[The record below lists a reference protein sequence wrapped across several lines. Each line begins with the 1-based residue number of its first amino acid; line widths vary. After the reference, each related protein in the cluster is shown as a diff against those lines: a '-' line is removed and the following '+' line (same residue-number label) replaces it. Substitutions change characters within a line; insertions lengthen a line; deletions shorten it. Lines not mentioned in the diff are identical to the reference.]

1 MICVYALI
9 ASSSRVVGSG
19 MGGERLRAVTA
30 GGIAALVGEL
40 RRAPKPTVT
49 NLRRY
54 AIVIEK
60 VAAQTPAILPVRFG
74 TSMADLDEVTFV
86 VQSRQDALGRRL
98 RAVRGRSQM
107 TIRVVLRGSAADSGD
122 ASSASQTRVT
132 GRSRVRLETVSTPG
146 TQYLQQRAL
155 TAARAREI
163 TGFAPIRAAVKRWVK
178 DERVEKRAGV
188 ATVNHL
194 VPRSSAGAYRSA
206 VERAAERAG
215 LRVTVTGP
223 FAPYA
228 FAENW

>member
-1 MICVYALI
+1 M
-9 ASSSRVVGSG
+9 
-19 MGGERLRAVTA
+19 
-30 GGIAALVGEL
+30 
-40 RRAPKPTVT
+40 T

-60 VAAQTPAILPVRFG
+60 AAAQTPAILPVRFG
-74 TSMADLDEVTFV
+74 TGMADLDEVTFV
-86 VQSRQDALGRRL
+86 LQSRQDALRRRL

-107 TIRVVLRGSAADSGD
+107 TIRVVLGKSGSDPGD
-122 ASSASQTRVT
+122 NPSPGSDPGDQ
-132 GRSRVRLETVSTPG
+132 STQG
-146 TQYLQQRAL
+146 TQYLQQRAI

-163 TGFAPIRAAVKRWVK
+163 PGFAPIRAAVKRWVK

-194 VPRSSAGAYRSA
+194 IPRSSVGTYRSA

-215 LRVTVTGP
+215 LRVVVTGP
-223 FAPYA
+223 FPPYA

>member
-1 MICVYALI
+1 MIVCVYALI

-30 GGIAALVGEL
+30 GGIVALVGEL
-40 RRAPKPTVT
+40 RRAPKPTMT

-60 VAAQTPAILPVRFG
+60 AAAQTPAILPVRFG
-74 TSMADLDEVTFV
+74 TGMADLDEVTFV
-86 VQSRQDALGRRL
+86 LQSRQDVLRRRL

-107 TIRVVLRGSAADSGD
+107 TIRVVLGKSGSDPGD
-122 ASSASQTRVT
+122 NPSPGSDPGDQ
-132 GRSRVRLETVSTPG
+132 STQG
-146 TQYLQQRAL
+146 TQYLQQRAI

-163 TGFAPIRAAVKRWVK
+163 PGFAPIRAAVKRWVK

-194 VPRSSAGAYRSA
+194 IPRSSVGTYRSA

-215 LRVTVTGP
+215 LRVVVTGP
-223 FAPYA
+223 FPPYA

>member
-1 MICVYALI
+1 VIVCVYALI

-30 GGIAALVGEL
+30 GGIVALVGEL
-40 RRAPKPTVT
+40 RRAPKPTMT

-60 VAAQTPAILPVRFG
+60 AAAQTPAILPVRFG
-74 TSMADLDEVTFV
+74 TGMADLDEVTFV
-86 VQSRQDALGRRL
+86 LQSRQDVLRRRL

-107 TIRVVLRGSAADSGD
+107 TIRVVLGKSGSDPGD
-122 ASSASQTRVT
+122 NPSPGSDPGDQ
-132 GRSRVRLETVSTPG
+132 STQG
-146 TQYLQQRAL
+146 TQYLQQRAI

-163 TGFAPIRAAVKRWVK
+163 PGFAPIRAAVKRWVK

-194 VPRSSAGAYRSA
+194 IPRSSVGTYRSA

-215 LRVTVTGP
+215 LRVVVTGP
-223 FAPYA
+223 FPPYA